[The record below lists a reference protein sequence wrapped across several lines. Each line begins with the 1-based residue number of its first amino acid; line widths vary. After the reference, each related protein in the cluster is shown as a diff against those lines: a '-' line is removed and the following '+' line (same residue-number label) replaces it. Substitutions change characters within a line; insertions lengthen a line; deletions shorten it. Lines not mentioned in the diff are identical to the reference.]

1 MASIRKFVEDF
12 HALGKKLN
20 VLVNNAGL
28 FLKSDDRV
36 RQFTKDNFEL
46 TMGTNHLGMSLTPDL
61 GDQSLRYT
69 PDPGDQSPRY
79 ASDSWPLGRITF
91 VLPWPWD
98 KLHRYTP
105 DPRDRSLRC
114 VHRVCQEIPVLGIS
128 LLPVVN
134 VDISLPGKF
143 TDLTKLGN
151 YWKYKFKFFLTLGT
165 NQLCPWPLTMGDQ
178 SFRYMPQPLRI
189 DYHHDKLEYW
199 KHPLNDIFFY
209 FSNAFL

>member
-46 TMGTNHLGMSLTPDL
+46 TMGTNHLGKSLTPD
-61 GDQSLRYT
+61 
-69 PDPGDQSPRY
+69 
-79 ASDSWPLGRITF
+79 
-91 VLPWPWD
+91 
-98 KLHRYTP
+98 
-105 DPRDRSLRC
+105 
-114 VHRVCQEIPVLGIS
+114 LGIS

-143 TDLTKLGN
+143 TVFN
-151 YWKYKFKFFLTLGT
+151 
-165 NQLCPWPLTMGDQ
+165 
-178 SFRYMPQPLRI
+178 
-189 DYHHDKLEYW
+189 
-199 KHPLNDIFFY
+199 
-209 FSNAFL
+209 